1 MNGRPSGCLAG
12 RGQWLPAPLLR
23 IACLVAPS
31 LTTFPLAI
39 ILTLQSSEKQVNAV
53 AIKREE
59 TPIVLSI
66 RFPHRDMALDVHEGE
81 CVALLEDSARSGL
94 ALLNALAG
102 KTPFAPGRLYLD
114 GCDVTD
120 VPPAQRRIAWLD
132 DPLPAPVWRS
142 VLGQVL
148 RALGPEPVHRADRYA
163 AASQAL
169 QSAGWSGSLHTPLKR
184 LNPDE
189 RRLLRLACALAE
201 NDRVLLLTSPLDGGM
216 LTWLQQVGM
225 SVMMLVD
232 SLALATAAQRIAVM
246 HAGGMDC
253 VCTPGELAH
262 RPASAYAARRAG
274 QANMLRV
281 RVVARGP
288 GNRLALDLGGLTIP
302 AQAEP
307 PLPPLDTLAW
317 LCVDPACVRVGRRME
332 GAFHLS
338 AMVEEPQGSALF
350 LRLPGGQRIIAQSA
364 PTEPFRPGDRV
375 CIRWDVSAACVLM
388 DTTWSEEMISC

>member
-1 MNGRPSGCLAG
+1 M
-12 RGQWLPAPLLR
+12 
-23 IACLVAPS
+23 
-31 LTTFPLAI
+31 
-39 ILTLQSSEKQVNAV
+39 
-53 AIKREE
+53 AIKWEE

-66 RFPHRDMALDVHEGE
+66 RFPHQDMALDVHEGE
-81 CVALLEDSARSGL
+81 CVALLEDSTRSGL

-102 KTPFAPGRLYLD
+102 KTSFAPGRLYLD

-120 VPPAQRRIAWLD
+120 LPPAQRRIAWLD
-132 DPLPAPVWRS
+132 DPLPAPAWRS

-148 RALGPEPVHRADRYA
+148 RALGPEPVRRADRHA

-169 QSAGWSGSLHTPLKR
+169 RSAGWRGSLHTSLKR

-189 RRLLRLACALAE
+189 RRLLRLACALAA
-201 NDRVLLLTSPLDGGM
+201 NDRVLLLTSPLDGVQQMGM
-216 LTWLQQVGM
+216 TV
-225 SVMMLVD
+225 VMLVD
-232 SLALATAAQRIAVM
+232 SLASAAAAQRIAVM

-262 RPASAYAARRAG
+262 CPASAYAARRAG

-281 RVVARGP
+281 RVAARGP

-307 PLPPLDTLAW
+307 PLPPLDALAW
-317 LCVDPACVRVGRRME
+317 LCVDPAGIRVSRRME

-338 AMVEEPQGSALF
+338 AMVEEPQGGTML
-350 LRLPGGQRIIAQSA
+350 LRLPGGQRIIAQDVPA
-364 PTEPFRPGDRV
+364 EPFRPGDRV
-375 CIRWDVSAACVLM
+375 CVRWDASAAHVLM